1 MPRRRHLLP
10 LQQLS
15 EISNTPLIDLSML
28 LLVTFLITYP
38 LMEQGIYVNLPRND
52 ADALKTDQPHA
63 VTVSAKGEIF
73 LDDHPVTLAQL
84 EEQAKTLVARDP
96 EVILYVRG
104 DKDNRYEVVVDVLNA
119 LRQAKVTRMAL
130 VTQGK

>member
-1 MPRRRHLLP
+1 MPRRRNLIP

-38 LMEQGIYVNLPRND
+38 LMEQGIHVNLPQND
-52 ADALKTDQPHA
+52 ADPLKTEQPHA
-63 VTVSAKGEIF
+63 VTVTAKGDIF
-73 LDDHPVTLAQL
+73 LDDQPVTLPQL
-84 EEQAKTLVARDP
+84 AEQARVLVERDP

-104 DKDNRYEVVVDVLNA
+104 DKDNRYELVVDVLNA